1 MTPSSK
7 RESVTCAGCL
17 VTKRKKLGA
26 GIQVPPNAA
35 RVARQLGVLPALEEK
50 GVALDSIEYVRY
62 ADGKAIYKLDKNY
75 VWDSFRD
82 TWL

>member
-7 RESVTCAGCL
+7 RENVTRAECL
-17 VTKRKKLGA
+17 VAKTQKLGA

-50 GVALDSIEYVRY
+50 GVVLDSIEYVRY
-62 ADGKAIYKLDKNY
+62 TDGKVLYKMDKNY
-75 VWDSFRD
+75 VRESFRD